1 MLFLAF
7 CTKMKY
13 RNYRGDFMEWLVVL
27 CLILSTINFYFLIKN
42 LSKKSFD
49 SDLIEFRTYTETL
62 ITEFN
67 RITTRNV
74 ELLDSRI
81 EDLNHKIR
89 LSQKI
94 DLLLKERFE
103 EAAKIEYLKPLQ
115 MEQIYSSQTAKNPPP
130 AQQNEIDH
138 IITDDLTIEDVIL
151 DNLQYTIPTSEE
163 NPEIDDYNNTHNLDI
178 LTEIL
183 SEISEEDSI
192 DIVIETPEEIPKKSP
207 SEYSSNLL
215 FEGIPVEKIKKHK
228 KNSRVNLEKENQLIQ
243 YIKQNKNKDELLEL
257 GFTSNE
263 INIAMLCYS
272 TENPTI

>member
-1 MLFLAF
+1 M
-7 CTKMKY
+7 
-13 RNYRGDFMEWLVVL
+13 GDFMEWLVVL

-42 LSKKSFD
+42 MTKKSFD
-49 SDLIEFRTYTETL
+49 SELIEFRTYTETL

-74 ELLDSRI
+74 DLLDSRI

-103 EAAKIEYLKPLQ
+103 EASKIEYLKPLQ
-115 MEQIYSSQTAKNPPP
+115 MEQVYSSPITESSPID
-130 AQQNEIDH
+130 QQEIKLAHSVDH
-138 IITDDLTIEDVIL
+138 TITDDLTIEHIIL
-151 DNLQYTIPTSEE
+151 DHLQDTIPTAEE
-163 NPEIDDYNNTHNLDI
+163 TLDIDSYNLEI
-178 LTEIL
+178 LTETLLELSEDIL
-183 SEISEEDSI
+183 SEISEEDYI
-192 DIVIETPEEIPKKSP
+192 VDDIIIETPKE
-207 SEYSSNLL
+207 SENSSDLL
-215 FEGIPVEKIKKHK
+215 FEGIPIEKIKKHK
-228 KNSRVNLEKENQLIQ
+228 KNSRVTIEKENQLIQ

-272 TENPTI
+272 TDNPTI